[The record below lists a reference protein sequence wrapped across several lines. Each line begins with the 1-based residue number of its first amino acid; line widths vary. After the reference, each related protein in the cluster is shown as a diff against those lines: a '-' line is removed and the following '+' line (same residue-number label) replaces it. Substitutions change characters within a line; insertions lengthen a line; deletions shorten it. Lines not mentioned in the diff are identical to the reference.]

1 MNIERHIHIFKVSA
15 IAAVTT
21 TVVGCASVTMPPPS
35 ATATTIEAL
44 RTASIVPAATG
55 KFGLAAGIDPAVD
68 KSLSGLRG
76 SSLQPA
82 SSSFSQQLKEVI
94 IAELKAA
101 GLYDEKSSVQIEG
114 QLMESQV
121 DAAIG
126 IGTARLA
133 ARFTV
138 DRSGKRVFDKVLS
151 VNSQWESSFIGAV
164 ALPEAIN
171 RYSSLYKELAAKLFE
186 DKDFRTALAR

>member
-1 MNIERHIHIFKVSA
+1 
-15 IAAVTT
+15 
-21 TVVGCASVTMPPPS
+21 
-35 ATATTIEAL
+35 
-44 RTASIVPAATG
+44 
-55 KFGLAAGIDPAVD
+55 
-68 KSLSGLRG
+68 
-76 SSLQPA
+76 
-82 SSSFSQQLKEVI
+82 
-94 IAELKAA
+94 
-101 GLYDEKSSVQIEG
+101 
-114 QLMESQV
+114 MESQV

-138 DRSGKRVFDKVLS
+138 DRNGKRIFDKVLS
-151 VNSQWESSFIGAV
+151 VDSRWESSFIGAI